1 MPTICRAALAGGM
14 SQRSRSEPSHPYLI
28 GLIDAGTLEVRPAAR
43 ADAPALTTLL
53 HELGYPSNTGE
64 EVSGR
69 LARWS
74 GRDDLLVLVTAARQQ
89 VVGVAALAVVPY
101 FERPGCWGRV
111 VALVVD
117 ARARGLGVGR
127 RLLAATEHAAL
138 ARGCVRMEITSARR
152 RTGAHAFYRS
162 LGYADVCD
170 GSARF
175 LKDIHLTEDLTD
187 R

>member
-1 MPTICRAALAGGM
+1 MA
-14 SQRSRSEPSHPYLI
+14 RSEPASDNPYLV
-28 GLIDAGTLEVRPAAR
+28 GLIDAGALKVRPAGR
-43 ADAPALTTLL
+43 ADAPAVTALL
-53 HELGYPSNTGE
+53 HELGYPSNTDE
-64 EVSGR
+64 ELNER

-74 GRDDLLVLVTAARQQ
+74 GRDDLLVLVAAAGQQ
-89 VVGVAALAVVPY
+89 AVGVAALAVVPY

-138 ARGCVRMEITSARR
+138 ARGCLRMEITSARR

-162 LGYADVCD
+162 TGYTDRCD

-175 LKDIHLTEDLTD
+175 LKDLS
-187 R
+187 